1 MTDQT
6 PTSPNIPSSTDK
18 PIWTRWWMIVL
29 YVIIVLIVL
38 IAIIPADDGTGDET
52 AAPTTT
58 VKGATT
64 TTAEDTTTTEDVTT
78 TTVPPTTTTTVPP
91 TTTTTL
97 QPGFDPFSVEGSGDD
112 FIEFTI
118 PNDDLAVL
126 HITHSGSSNF
136 AVISYTAGND
146 RIDLLVNEI
155 GNYNG
160 TVPVNFLV
168 GEEVGLLEITA
179 SGPWTI
185 NAKYIFHLP
194 FNQDGEAGGF
204 GDSVVY
210 VSITN
215 PGVAF
220 THQGDSNFSVLAWN
234 EDGRDLL
241 VNEIGEYN
249 GTVRSPTGI
258 VFYQITANGDWTV
271 SDG

>member
-1 MTDQT
+1 
-6 PTSPNIPSSTDK
+6 
-18 PIWTRWWMIVL
+18 MIAI
-29 YVIIVLIVL
+29 YIIVGIGVFANLF
-38 IAIIPADDGTGDET
+38 PADDEGDTT

-58 VKGATT
+58 VEGATT
-64 TTAEDTTTTEDVTT
+64 TTAEDITTTEGVTT
-78 TTVPPTTTTTVPP
+78 TTVPLTTTTTVPP

-97 QPGFDPFSVEGSGDD
+97 PPGFEPFAVEGSGDD

-118 PNDDLAVL
+118 PDDHPAVL
-126 HITHSGSSNF
+126 HIGHGGSSNF
-136 AVISYTAGND
+136 AVLSYTAGND

-155 GNYNG
+155 GNYSG
-160 TVPVNFLV
+160 SVPVNFVV

-185 NAKYIFHLP
+185 NAQYIFDLP
-194 FNQDGEAGGF
+194 LNQDGEAGGF

-210 VSITN
+210 INVAN
-215 PGVAF
+215 PGVTF
-220 THQGDSNFSVLAWN
+220 THQGDSNFAVLAWN

-241 VNEIGEYN
+241 VNEIGDYD

-258 VFYQITANGDWTV
+258 VFYQITADGDWTV

>member
-6 PTSPNIPSSTDK
+6 PTPPDIPPSSGK
-18 PIWTRWWMIVL
+18 SIWTRWWMIVI
-29 YVIIVLIVL
+29 YVIVGIGIFANLF
-38 IAIIPADDGTGDET
+38 PDDDDADTSAG
-52 AAPTTT
+52 PTIT
-58 VKGATT
+58 VEGATT
-64 TTAEDTTTTEDVTT
+64 TTTEETTTTEDVTST
-78 TTVPPTTTTTVPP
+78 TASPTTTTTVPP

-97 QPGFDPFSVEGSGDD
+97 PAGFPPFSVEGSGDD

-118 PNDDLAVL
+118 QNDDPAVL
-126 HITHSGSSNF
+126 HITHSGFSNF

-155 GNYNG
+155 GNYSG
-160 TVPVNFLV
+160 SVPVNFQV

-185 NAKYIFHLP
+185 NAEYLFDLP
-194 FNQDGEAGGF
+194 LNQDGEAGGF
-204 GDSVVY
+204 GDSVLY
-210 VSITN
+210 MNITN
-215 PGVAF
+215 PGVTF

-241 VNEIGEYN
+241 VNEVGEYD

-258 VFYQITANGDWTV
+258 VFYEISANGDWTV

>member
-1 MTDQT
+1 
-6 PTSPNIPSSTDK
+6 
-18 PIWTRWWMIVL
+18 MIVL
-29 YVIIVLIVL
+29 YVFVGLIVL
-38 IAIIPADDGTGDET
+38 IAILPADDGTGDET

-58 VKGATT
+58 IEGATT
-64 TTAEDTTTTEDVTT
+64 TTTEETTTTEGVTT
-78 TTVPPTTTTTVPP
+78 TTLPPTTTTTVPA

-97 QPGFDPFSVEGSGDD
+97 PPGFEPFSVEGSGDD

-118 PNDDLAVL
+118 PIDDLAVL

-136 AVISYTAGND
+136 AVISYTADND

-155 GNYNG
+155 GNYSG
-160 TVPVNFLV
+160 TVPVNFQV

-179 SGPWTI
+179 SGGWTI
-185 NAKYIFHLP
+185 NAEYLFDLP
-194 FNQDGEAGGF
+194 LNQDGEAGGF
-204 GDSVVY
+204 GDSVQFMN
-210 VSITN
+210 ITN
-215 PGVAF
+215 PGVTF

-234 EDGRDLL
+234 DDGRDLL

-258 VFYQITANGDWTV
+258 VFYEISANGDWTV

>member
-1 MTDQT
+1 
-6 PTSPNIPSSTDK
+6 
-18 PIWTRWWMIVL
+18 MIVL